1 MKTDSSDK
9 KDIMKKNIKKL
20 VYAGILTLVIAIACD
35 KKLNVLDNNSP
46 TQESYFK
53 TAAELQNGV
62 NAIYSNLRSG
72 RLVGREWFFIH
83 DMRGGE
89 TSSGG
94 VQLEQPRAELL
105 TQPKPSEVNAVMT
118 DVWRGCYNMINRA
131 NLVLAKAPGVTD
143 NTTLRDRLV
152 GEAKFLRAW
161 AYFELVSQ
169 WGENIPMYTEPV
181 TSSTGFKGK
190 EPANTIYTL
199 IVSDLT
205 DAIAK
210 LPTSYTGSDLGRATK
225 YAAYAMLGRVQMQKG
240 DYAAAKTALLQVY
253 GKFSLVPNFLWNFD
267 GDLNDG
273 GGTTASGHEYN
284 SESVF
289 EVSFFDKG
297 DNNFNWAYT
306 GEGSSTPVSTM
317 RPQEYGIVWGNVIPS
332 DRILNEFEAGDPRY
346 KFTFWEEGDHILTKG
361 GTQTGVVMTE
371 PDMNVAASTKGGVK
385 IKRVYRKYSDLDWL
399 KSGFHP
405 GGFNQR
411 IIRYADVLLM
421 LAECEAEVGTP
432 AQAAAYI
439 NEVRDRPSVMM
450 PHVTLGSKN
459 EALKAVMHER
469 AVELAGE
476 EVASIDI
483 LRWRKKGYFPS
494 IILDPKPGQIE
505 FFPIPLAETSTNPA
519 IK

>member
-1 MKTDSSDK
+1 
-9 KDIMKKNIKKL
+9 
-20 VYAGILTLVIAIACD
+20 
-35 KKLNVLDNNSP
+35 
-46 TQESYFK
+46 
-53 TAAELQNGV
+53 
-62 NAIYSNLRSG
+62 
-72 RLVGREWFFIH
+72 
-83 DMRGGE
+83 MRGGE
-89 TSSGG
+89 TASGG

-118 DVWRGCYNMINRA
+118 DVWRGTYNMINRA

-143 NTTLRDRLV
+143 NTTLRDRLI

-161 AYFELVSQ
+161 AYFELISQ

-190 EPANTIYTL
+190 EPAGTIYTL
-199 IVSDLT
+199 IIADLT

-210 LPTSYTGSDLGRATK
+210 LPASYTGNDLGRATRF
-225 YAAYAMLGRVQMQKG
+225 AAYAMLGRVQMQKG
-240 DYAAAKTALLQVY
+240 DYAAAKTALLAIYNSGQ
-253 GKFSLVPNFLWNFD
+253 FSLVPNFLWNFD

-297 DNNFNWAYT
+297 DNNFNWSYT
-306 GEGSSTPVSTM
+306 GEGSSSPISTM

-332 DRILNEFEAGDPRY
+332 NRILNEFEAGDPRY
-346 KFTFWEEGDHILTKG
+346 KMTFWEEGDHILTRA
-361 GTQTGVVMTE
+361 GTQTGVVMTG
-371 PDMNVAASTKGGVK
+371 PDMNVATSTKGAVT

-411 IIRYADVLLM
+411 VIRYADVLLM

-432 AQAAAYI
+432 VQAAFYI
-439 NEVRDRPSVMM
+439 NLVRARPGVNM
-450 PHVTLGSKN
+450 PPVVLATKN
-459 EALKAVMHER
+459 AALLAVMHER

-494 IILDPKPGQIE
+494 IMADPKPGQVNE
-505 FFPIPLAETSTNPA
+505 FPIPLAETSTNPE